1 VAHLNWGL
9 GLLSFLPWGSGWG
22 GQARLR
28 ERLWP
33 GAVGKEWGG
42 PGKGRKKRP
51 FPKAPGV
58 NGGKVAGWILPRC
71 PLPLLRMPH
80 LTGPRLLQSI
90 RTLTQWR
97 KRSANSQR
105 S

>member
-1 VAHLNWGL
+1 MAHLNWGL
-9 GLLSFLPWGSGWG
+9 GVLSFLPWGSGWG

-58 NGGKVAGWILPRC
+58 NGGKVAGYFLDALCHFLGCRILLARGCFSPFG
-71 PLPLLRMPH
+71 L
-80 LTGPRLLQSI
+80 
-90 RTLTQWR
+90 
-97 KRSANSQR
+97 
-105 S
+105 